1 MSEATMNMEVVKK
14 SFKTLKACQ
23 DEIDTLKQEISLFE
37 DEKKDLFSVLLEEL
51 KINPKS
57 EEGKMAVSQLKKAL
71 EMYLAESKKK
81 QLHVMMGAKQVLE
94 CVEGVDYDE

>member
-1 MSEATMNMEVVKK
+1 MSEVTMNMDVVKK
-14 SFKTLKACQ
+14 SFKAIKACQ

-37 DEKKDLFSVLLEEL
+37 DEKKDLFAVLLEEL

-71 EMYLAESKKK
+71 EMYLAEPKKK

-94 CVEGVDYDE
+94 CVEGVNYDE